1 MPNDIIASAT
11 TTMLASIDAHYK
23 DDKDKLRLIKE
34 LGLTLLNS
42 PPKKNQPKLDF
53 LNFGWECMKKSNDP
67 HSFLESAIV
76 LVDFAIKNLNGNS
89 VNVFIKEIFQK
100 L

>member
-42 PPKKNQPKLDF
+42 PPKKN
-53 LNFGWECMKKSNDP
+53 
-67 HSFLESAIV
+67 
-76 LVDFAIKNLNGNS
+76 
-89 VNVFIKEIFQK
+89 
-100 L
+100 